1 MRALGLVALCLFQAA
16 AAVPDLGRLP
26 GWAQAPA
33 REAALETPPAG
44 AEAWVLLSRRELA
57 YAGNGEVRIRE
68 FRLVKI
74 LRGRGLEEAGFVRRG
89 LLEGASR
96 IRELKGWNLRPDGE
110 LVKLEGRDKATFG
123 DTAEAS
129 FDRRTAQVAQLRR
142 ATEGSLVAF
151 EVEEAF
157 TSLKDPWT
165 CPMMETH
172 PVRRWELEA
181 SAGDG
186 VGIQVRRLR
195 FQPWLPAG
203 EGGAVVRVAQVPA
216 QPLAEPASPFPHR
229 QLPAVEVRF
238 LDPRWAGTGI
248 LASWDSLAGWY
259 QGIFAPKVLP
269 VPGAG
274 PGPAG
279 LQAVWRRLGRDLV
292 YKQVYLSP
300 ERSNV
305 PETSVE
311 VARKGY
317 GDCKDLTCLFLAQA
331 RAAGFE
337 GFPVL
342 ARMQV
347 GPVLDAEIAGPA
359 RDTFDH
365 VVAALRLETP
375 LGLEAEVVTPKGR
388 FLLVDPTDPFTPLG
402 RLGPA
407 HRDGKLLI
415 CLPGGGQW
423 AAVPA
428 GAVMAGAVTVTLK
441 GTVDASGGLAGE
453 ARLLETG
460 GLWGLRSRAQALT
473 RADFRAY
480 VEAEVLDQ
488 AINGKV
494 EVLELGD
501 PLDLER
507 PFGVTLKLSGP
518 GALGQQGSAWV
529 LRTPLG
535 LPGLPPAFAPA
546 GRKRQLPVVSRRTG
560 TVVLDATLE
569 LPAAVR
575 PILAEAA
582 GETSFRVLSW
592 KAALEPEGRVLRLR
606 VEERRKDAFFG
617 PDELGAAEAAWRKD
631 RALVRSLLEDG
642 MAFRP

>member
-1 MRALGLVALCLFQAA
+1 
-16 AAVPDLGRLP
+16 
-26 GWAQAPA
+26 
-33 REAALETPPAG
+33 
-44 AEAWVLLSRRELA
+44 
-57 YAGNGEVRIRE
+57 
-68 FRLVKI
+68 
-74 LRGRGLEEAGFVRRG
+74 
-89 LLEGASR
+89 
-96 IRELKGWNLRPDGE
+96 
-110 LVKLEGRDKATFG
+110 VKLEGRDKATFG

-142 ATEGSLVAF
+142 AAEGSLVAF
-151 EVEEAF
+151 EVEEVF

-165 CPMMETH
+165 CPVMETH

-195 FQPWLPAG
+195 FQPWLPGG
-203 EGGAVVRVAQVPA
+203 EGGAAVRVAQVPA

-238 LDPRWAGTGI
+238 LDPRWEGTGI

-274 PGPAG
+274 PGLAG
-279 LQAVWRRLGRDLV
+279 LQAIWRRLGRDLV

-331 RAAGFE
+331 RAAGFD

-347 GPVLDAEIAGPA
+347 GPLLDAEIAGPA

-402 RLGPA
+402 RLGSA
-407 HRDGKLLI
+407 HRDGRLLI

-423 AAVPA
+423 VAVPA

-460 GLWGLRSRAQALT
+460 GLWGLRSRAQAMT

-480 VEAEVLDQ
+480 VEGEVLDQ

-494 EVLELGD
+494 EIVELGD

-535 LPGLPPAFAPA
+535 LPGLPPAFALA

-560 TVVLDATLE
+560 MVVLDATLE

-575 PILAEAA
+575 PILAEGA
-582 GETSFRVLSW
+582 GETSFRALAW

-617 PDELGAAEAAWRKD
+617 PGELGAAEAAWRKD
-631 RALVRSLLEDG
+631 RAMVRSLLEDG